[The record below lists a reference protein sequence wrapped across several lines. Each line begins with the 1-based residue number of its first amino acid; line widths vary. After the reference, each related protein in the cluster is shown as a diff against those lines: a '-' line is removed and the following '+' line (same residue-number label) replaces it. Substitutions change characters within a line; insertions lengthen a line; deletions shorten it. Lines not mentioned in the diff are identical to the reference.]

1 MPDFF
6 EEDEIDYTKA
16 KAKDEAEFRYRYNEK
31 REKTKAI
38 LMEEGELSLDPNQYW
53 KNCLKIEDK
62 IKELK

>member
-16 KAKDEAEFRYRYNEK
+16 RVKEETEIGYRYNEK
-31 REKTKAI
+31 REKAKAI
-38 LMEEGELSLDPNQYW
+38 LTGEGELSLDPNQYW